1 MSSGHAILG
10 PDSYDQNAKVAPPL
24 RTKEDTDALKEG
36 LRDGSIDFIATDHA
50 PHSQVEKFCSF
61 QEAAF
66 GISVFET
73 ALGSLM
79 SLVHSGDL
87 SLAVLI
93 EKMTSAPAG
102 FLNANLGNLKPG
114 TTADI
119 VIIDTESEWKVDS
132 SAFVSKGINTPL
144 NNTVLKG
151 QIIKTIFGGK
161 IIYDAMDNAHD

>member
-1 MSSGHAILG
+1 
-10 PDSYDQNAKVAPPL
+10 
-24 RTKEDTDALKEG
+24 
-36 LRDGSIDFIATDHA
+36 
-50 PHSQVEKFCSF
+50 
-61 QEAAF
+61 
-66 GISVFET
+66 
-73 ALGSLM
+73 M

-93 EKMTSAPAG
+93 EKMTAGPAG